1 MTSRVLQWGLSVAS
15 ACVLVACG
23 ASPYPH
29 ATAADVAVAQKQRAG
44 VTLQDLEQG
53 RSLYLSRCG
62 SCHQVIDP
70 KSVAPSKWPH
80 EVEEMRERAKLDTQD
95 VDQIVL
101 YLVTIA
107 SRG

>member
-1 MTSRVLQWGLSVAS
+1 MKRAVA
-15 ACVLVACG
+15 AGFG
-23 ASPYPH
+23 AALFGCAGTPYPRPVQ
-29 ATAADVAVAQKQRAG
+29 ADIAVAQKQRAA
-44 VTLQDLEQG
+44 VTLEDLEQG

-62 SCHQVIDP
+62 SCHQAVDP

-80 EVEEMRERAKLDTQD
+80 EVEEMRERAKLDADD
-95 VDQIVL
+95 VDNIVL